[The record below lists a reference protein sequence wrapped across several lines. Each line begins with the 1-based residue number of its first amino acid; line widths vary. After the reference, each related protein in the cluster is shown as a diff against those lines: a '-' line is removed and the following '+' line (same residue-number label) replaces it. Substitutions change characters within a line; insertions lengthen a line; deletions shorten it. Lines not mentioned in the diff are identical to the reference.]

1 MLPLHECA
9 TESLQDVA
17 ESVVDPAIVEAT
29 ADPAAAESADEPL
42 HYATNP
48 TGSVAAL
55 IETFYLCVQF

>member
-9 TESLQDVA
+9 TESLQDAA

-42 HYATNP
+42 HYAADP
-48 TGSVAAL
+48 TGSVVAL